1 VTLIGADV
9 THLQADRLVGCLAAR
24 GLVNAAG
31 NKIVISAERS
41 AERFP
46 APEGDLDAR
55 GALEH
60 MRDTLGELANHEH
73 TYRPSTTPQQI

>member
-1 VTLIGADV
+1 VTLIGTDV

-31 NKIVISAERS
+31 NKIAIS

-46 APEGDLDAR
+46 ASGDDLDAR
-55 GALEH
+55 GALEY
-60 MRDTLGELANHEH
+60 MRDTLGELANHED